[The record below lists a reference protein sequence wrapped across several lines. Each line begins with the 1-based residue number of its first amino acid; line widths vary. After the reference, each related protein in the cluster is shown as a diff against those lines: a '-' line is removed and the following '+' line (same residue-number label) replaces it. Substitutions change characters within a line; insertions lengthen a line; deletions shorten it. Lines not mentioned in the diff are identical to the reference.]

1 MLSLS
6 LLLFIF
12 RLSLNKEIKYQV
24 SQVFISNKVARGKLN
39 YLNLLNSLL
48 ALPCWFV
55 VPS

>member
-1 MLSLS
+1 MLNLS
-6 LLLFIF
+6 LLLFMF
-12 RLSLNKEIKYQV
+12 RLSLNKEVKYQV
-24 SQVFISNKVARGKLN
+24 SQVFLSNKVARDKLN